1 MLGGYGNTALAA
13 GMNTSGN
20 QEIEYIQ
27 EETGTAGGENTAPG
41 TGETVTDPKVPE
53 TGTEEEKPSE
63 GETDPKEETDPPK
76 EEIPSED
83 PEPEEP
89 GLEDPVSEEEV
100 TAAAQQERAY
110 QPYWPN
116 PNFTNLVVFVDFA
129 DTTHAHPASIY
140 PDAECYKKNPE
151 TTFGYFNGD
160 EKNYKAMRQYLYNI
174 SYGQLKVENVFPQ
187 YDGTSITSYQLPK
200 NGSYY
205 AQHESEM
212 IQEVIKKLQG
222 QIPQGI
228 SLDLRDGG
236 DGFLDNLTVVVPCD
250 NENKT
255 TLFVGHMSNYT
266 GSEQVG
272 GKGVRAY
279 NIVAEEDI
287 YFGNLKS
294 GLIIHEFLHTMGY
307 PDLYRSVKNV
317 ETGKNIPVSLWDIM
331 ATENHRVQYPLAYLR
346 SAITKWFDIPV
357 LTESKQGLSLYAASK
372 TTAETKDR
380 QALILKTDYSD
391 TEFFVVEYRKKGS
404 SGEYEEQLPGS
415 GLIVYRVNTEYTK
428 AGNISGP
435 PDFIYV
441 YRSGDQFGSHGYEEA
456 GGDYYNSYLSQESGR
471 TSYGS
476 SDPAASLSEGAI
488 TYGDGTNSGIEITN
502 VGKADGDQI
511 TFDITF
517 HDTTGGEAWKT
528 VAKEEADAGTS
539 GAAYCLGADGR
550 LYALLKK
557 GSATSLYECKEGK
570 FVKLG
575 DAPSGS
581 DHRLAEY
588 GGLLYAVYFN
598 RSSAACLA
606 RWNGSSWQEL
616 YAAPRTGNDLS
627 LASDNQGVYL
637 AYQYAEGMNT
647 QIFAVGYT
655 EAGISNLGSQV
666 SSSDK
671 GAANPS
677 IAAENGNVVVTYRES
692 MNGNQIC
699 VKQYRSDSNSWDDV
713 GTTNL
718 KAEITALSKVKINHN
733 KIYLMTYLWQLGG
746 KKGYVH
752 VFDMAGDGNWEQ
764 LGENA
769 YADVAVGNMDLCFD
783 NEEPYLAYSYGLD
796 PTVVEVKQLKD
807 NQWTNVG
814 VGVARENL
822 ADLQLFVYR
831 GRIYAAY
838 RNTNSASAV
847 VRGYGEE
854 RQAEYQP
861 YWENGNHSNLVVF
874 VDFADNADHAHTRTE
889 NCFKANTDITFQY
902 FNGSETKPRGMRQYL
917 YNISYG
923 KLRVE
928 NIFPQYDE
936 ETKTITPY
944 LLSHEES
951 YYVNNETAMVT
962 EILEKLN
969 SSGQL
974 QGSMKLDLGNREKIV
989 DNLNIVTA
997 SGEKEWLINHR
1008 AEYAGDIR
1016 VAGCLV
1022 RDYTVVT
1029 EKSAYL
1035 GFSNSGVIIHEFLH
1049 TLGYPDLYR
1058 MGEGRPVGTWD
1069 IMASASYRVQYPLAY
1084 LRSAYTGWF
1093 EIPSLTESR
1102 EGLSLY
1108 AATTATEET
1117 KDQQALILKTD
1128 YSDTEFFVVEYRKEG
1143 SRAVGSE
1150 EYDAGIPGSGL
1161 LVYRVDTTRDT
1172 NYVGDRDHIYLFRP
1186 GDSYGSDGRELAAG
1200 NNYQQAHLSAETG
1213 RTRYGS
1219 SNFEDSL
1226 SEGAITYSDG
1236 TNSGIVI
1243 SNVGSAA
1250 GDQITFDITFYKQ
1263 EEGALWN
1270 IVASEEEGAG
1280 TNGSASCMDKDGNI
1294 YSILRKGNRNYL
1306 YRCKDGAFTRL
1317 GGELAG
1323 YFHKLTYYD
1332 GKIYTVYVENQK
1344 VKLAQWNGSSWKNL
1358 YTSAHEANEVALASD
1373 SRGVYL
1379 AYVNTDGTKVYAAGY
1394 TEEAGMEEFGSQV
1407 CISDGYACNPS
1418 ITAENGTVIVL
1429 YKEAFKGNGIFVKQ
1443 YNGEAKTWSDVGHQD
1458 FTADSGIIRIRNGKV
1473 YLVKSGSGQEGGEK
1487 ASYLYSY
1494 DLRKNTGWQQVGS
1507 NHFADTS
1514 IPEMDL
1520 CFIGND
1526 PYIAYLSGE
1535 QLRVTEVKYLKD
1547 ESWTRLGNSVDR
1559 ASLDGL
1565 AIYSFDG
1572 MIYVVYANQESGR
1585 AYVKN
1590 HKSESVEDVSSGI
1603 IYEDENGKRLL
1614 LREKDIGEKL
1624 SEEQILEM
1632 LRKNAGDAP
1641 FDGIS
1646 ILYTDEYGSL
1656 EKKLSQAVINQAG
1669 SLLKY
1674 DGQLEFGFLESGSG
1688 KLTQWHLKELYT
1700 ARRDYDGT
1708 VTAAKTGG
1716 VWSLSL
1722 SDTDFPA
1729 EQVWVSYGEPGLA
1742 SYQEAEAQG
1751 PRTIYYYAE
1760 ADGERELAG
1769 QGEYEHIP
1777 AEESEFGE
1785 LHILNLYDI
1794 NGLKP
1799 GTAYLAETSRS
1810 DWRLEYGYRVD
1821 EKGEETKGTVEY
1833 FGSEEALIAALGSKD
1848 AGGNIRIACTG
1859 EEQPESIPA
1868 ELLNLCG
1875 QKNWNLEYIRR
1886 EDTAGVTYVWN
1897 LKGLKTGNEAFALD
1911 VALSTQEEDLP
1922 VEFRERTYIQVEP
1935 KGSLPEGASVVL
1947 TIRQEGIAGRFGD
1960 QELLR
1965 LWKREGRKLTF
1976 RGTAKPDREK
1986 GNWISFE
1993 LKEASGTVYVI
2004 SSQSEY
2010 GWQMVPDEEDSQ
2022 REQAVYI
2029 ENRSGQRVVGWE
2041 IVEGRKCYF
2050 NEKGYLVQGPAK
2062 VDGTWYLFGYY
2073 VGNTWGIHTGLVAA
2087 GEDGCTYYA
2096 NEAGV
2101 LQKGWQK
2108 IGETWHYFSQDEE
2121 TFGQEA
2127 PSRQEGYWVTMEPG
2141 SGDMEG
2147 RRYYFRS
2154 NKSLLKNWQTVDG
2167 KRYFFTPEGYARTG
2181 WYPNPADKNVY
2192 YLDEQGE
2199 MRTGYV
2205 EVEEAGES
2213 RHYFFHTNG
2222 TRQYGWQR
2230 VMEED
2235 GEYRWRYFNGD
2246 PSLEKYAYGQEI
2258 ASESKGGYWYE
2269 MEGETYYFTKN
2280 TKLATGWQTIDGKRY
2295 YFDSQGSMYTG
2306 TWKIGSS
2313 YYHFC
2318 TEQGLEGVLGTGLFE
2333 DGGNTYYANGSG
2345 VLQRGWQKIDGEWR
2359 FFHHETGA
2367 EEEGKIQTNYWAVV
2381 SQGEGAEPKIFYFLN
2396 GAKLATG
2403 WQTIEGRRYY
2413 FDGNG
2418 ILKTG
2423 FFQVGKNTYYGKKAE
2438 SLEETEILE
2447 SHPGEVLAGEQNID
2461 GGVYYF
2467 GSSYEMYTGWQ
2478 RIDNVWR
2485 YFSMEETSPARGK
2498 EKQTSGPEIEETW
2511 YWYTADGGRYCFRNN
2526 ASLLK
2531 GWQTI
2536 NGERYYLDP
2545 ATGAAVTG
2553 TEDKAATLKIG
2564 NYVYCFDEKGVMQKD
2579 TLVEG
2584 YGYNA
2589 KGYRVSGWQ
2598 KLNGRW
2604 HYFDTSDAKNPDTWK
2619 EVQQA
2624 ESGRGA
2630 DWITLDFGGERGRET
2645 YYFRNNSSLVKNWQ
2659 NIDGR
2664 RYYFDPK
2671 TGALQTGNEDGWYV
2685 IKSNAYY
2692 LGEDGALRYGWIRE
2706 KAGQT
2711 YYANSSGVLLR
2722 GWQKIDNLWYYFSR
2736 ENYRQDEDA
2745 RVERD
2750 YFATAHE
2757 GGREDTYY
2765 FVNGTTL
2772 AKGWQTIGGIRYYF
2786 DTATNVLQ
2794 TGFFQVGKGW
2804 YCFLEDH
2811 TPRTGWWKRP
2821 ETGRYYYFN
2830 ANGQAVTGWQ
2840 TIKAADGTSAKYYF
2854 DANGVMQTQ
2863 RTKIGNTWYFFG
2875 PDGKMRTGFVKYC
2888 DTMYYFKGNGQ
2899 MLKGWQT
2906 IEGQRYYFDTEGAL
2920 QTGFITLGK
2929 FTYYFDE
2936 RISSLGQMLKGEQE
2950 IQGAVYYFNNSG
2962 VLQYGWKRLNYVWR
2976 FFDLATGAERNTWK
2990 SMDDWMT
2997 IQISETETARSFINN
3012 GTTVLKNWQTIGGK
3026 RYYFDANGL
3035 LWTQDKGWLTVG
3047 KNQFYFKEDGSV
3059 FQGFLELEGDTYY
3072 LNANGQMQ
3080 KGWLTVKEDGV
3091 SSKYYLDPV
3100 SGRAWKGHCQIGK
3113 NWYYFDPADHGKM
3126 AVGYVRDAVLDGYYY
3141 NSSGVRQRGWQ
3152 KVDVPE
3158 EGNVWKYFAPETGK
3172 ECPVTID
3179 ENYWVTVDLG
3189 EDRTERAYLKGGT
3202 KILTGW
3208 QTINEKRYYFDSQGF
3223 QWTEEK
3229 KWLTI
3234 GKNRYY
3240 FDSSKDN
3247 SVYQGFLALDGNTYY
3262 LNANGQML
3270 TGWQTITFEGVKGK
3284 YYLDPAEGF
3293 AFMGHRQVGKN
3304 WYYFDPAEHGKMAV
3318 GYITDTDGDHYYY
3331 NGSGVLLTGW
3341 HKLPGEADYH
3351 YFDPEGNGNGT
3362 HIGVERS
3369 LKERNA
3375 EEDIWTVTSGRKTD
3389 TYYWYIIEEP
3399 GCTSDGARY
3408 CFKNNTSLLKNRQ
3421 NIDGKNYWFHSSTG
3435 ALYTGYFGIG
3445 QNRYRAYEGTE
3456 EGRLAGEVYTGFGPV
3471 EEGAAETG
3479 YYDSYGQR
3487 VMGWQTIT
3495 DGNGDSARYYFNANG
3510 VMLEGVSWIG
3520 KDRYVFRDSGK
3531 EAGQLVMGSDSLDEG
3546 SGMAQIQGVGTC
3558 YADKNGKLK
3567 TGWSRFTKGGDYEWK
3582 YLSEET
3588 GAEQTVQDLSKA
3600 DGEEQRIETD
3610 SRYVWYQVTE
3620 GEGAGTYCIYNNK
3633 TLLKKYQSIGGR
3645 RYYFNASSGKLQKGW
3660 FLAGTNRCYGDPVS
3674 GEIRSGRQQI
3684 GADWYY
3690 LNGDG
3695 KPQTGWQTIKAPDG
3709 TSARYYFDEKGV
3721 LQTGFQQI
3729 GKATY
3734 YLLEDEGTENG
3745 ASEGAGAMQTGLVII
3760 GDGQDA
3766 GTYYFNGKG
3775 EMQKGWISLNMPE
3788 EGVVWKYFG
3797 ADGKEIEPTG
3807 TPGPTPPAVRPGAS
3821 SEEENSI
3828 DQSYT
3833 WYQIGDDW
3841 YCVQNNQKLVKG
3853 LTNLTGGYRFY
3864 LDKITGALVRGHF
3877 LDGKTHC
3884 YSDAGDGRIEP
3895 FGRLVEETDGESSR
3909 VVRYCFDGNGKRVTG
3924 WKTVEGPDGNK
3935 IKYYFEPSNGQAAC
3949 GWTQIGKQAY
3959 YFDRNSGE
3967 LKKATAED
3975 LLRITEAGGREVLY
3989 YTGGGEYLLS
3999 GLYSVKGEWYYF
4011 DPTTKEGGEVTAIQ
4025 DGRNTLIVLENG
4037 TRHLLKDGK
4046 TLAKGWQTITVDGEK
4061 GSYYFDSQGVLKKG
4075 WVNDGKKRY
4084 YTDENTGKAISGF
4097 MTFVNGVR
4105 EEGIREGNTC
4115 NSYYFDANGLMK
4127 TGWITLADAVNPKV
4141 KHVYYCNAN
4150 GILLKGI
4157 CWIGN
4162 KRYVLDPNTGE
4173 RSSDSVE
4180 IGGVRYY
4187 ANGDGTLKTGWQ
4199 KAGGKSYYYGTDG
4212 RLVIGWK
4219 TIDRKVYYFDAEG
4232 VMQTGYQTGLPVQGS
4247 QVSTNTASYYF
4258 NNSGVLQTGWFRFSE
4273 NKRNVWRF
4281 FGKDGKEL
4289 EPKKERDE
4297 SPKGDKVNGYR
4308 WYLVNNDWYCIQ
4320 KDSKVLKG
4328 FYNIGT
4334 WRYYFDSTTGAL
4346 KKGHFTDGKSWY
4358 YSEPA
4363 TGAINRSG
4371 YKLEETV
4378 RDRKEISYFDGN
4390 GKRVTG
4396 WKNLEEVD
4404 AEKGKV
4410 TNRYY
4415 FDPSDGLAASGFVR
4429 IGKQDYYFDVDTKVL
4444 QKSMLEKNAPL
4455 ELISVQRNGREVLYY
4470 TGKYE
4475 YLLSGWQK
4483 VNGSWYYFDAVTKEG
4498 EEAQVIPS
4506 RDGNWVELGDRSQ
4519 YYFKNG
4525 TTLARDWQTI
4535 SVNGDSGRY
4544 YFDKNGVLQ
4553 TGWLGISGKRYYTDE
4568 LTGKAAKEEFL
4579 YFADGVCQSE
4589 KPESGEFDTYYFDKN
4604 GLMKTGWLTL
4614 TESDG
4619 AKRSYY
4625 FNISGEMRKG
4635 LCWVGNTCYV
4645 LDPKEGFRIENGSV
4659 VIDGKI
4665 YYANSKGILKTGWE
4679 KVNGKS
4685 YYYGTDG
4692 QRAAGWKEIEG
4703 KVYYFDPDQDDAMQ
4717 IGYRKE
4723 LPIRGSLQSGEEVK
4737 KAAYYFN
4744 GSGVMQTGWF
4754 LIDVPEEGRIW
4765 KYFGTDG
4772 REILP
4777 ADKPVEITPEGEEI
4791 PGYVWYRIEEPG
4803 SDGREAAE
4811 NWYCIYKNKVLKGS
4825 NKIGSWKYYF
4835 DSATGA
4841 LQKGHFTVGTAR
4853 YYSKPDTGAI
4863 DVNGCFY
4870 TDPESGDIYYYDGNG
4885 KQVTGWLT
4893 IKSGE
4898 HAGKYYFHSLTGA
4911 AYRGGWYYVDNTAY
4925 LFDLEGKVREVPVI
4939 TLVES
4944 SNFRTASVTWKGVVG
4959 AKRYVLECAEDA
4971 SFTMGLIVRTIE
4983 DEKQTSLTVTDL
4995 TPGLKYY
5002 FRLKYVLKNRQ
5013 DGEDESVYSAVKNI
5027 VIQGEV
5033 KPTGSSA
5040 SFRKFLLEKEP
5051 DGSTRI
5057 QGEFQVKGRLQSYND
5072 GNYYLVRVDSYSN
5085 SILSASPLHTI
5096 SKDDGRQEGDYF
5108 YFDFRIPLPQEFDG
5122 DRNLQEVLMSKYSLA
5137 VKSGENKYTVISP
5150 GTYVG
5155 NPEFAAEIDTP
5166 YYMPSSKKGIQG
5178 ARAEWVIDA
5187 GTKNTLMNLDLK
5199 KVVLKGKQEGCVE
5212 YSYKGKLYYF
5222 DSLAALRETVSR
5234 FNQEE
5239 TDQYGRKR
5247 EPVQITFAILMSY
5260 DSGLAD
5266 MIEPAARR
5274 AGAAP
5279 YYALNTRN
5287 QSSQE
5292 RLEAVFSYLGE
5303 IFGQDDC
5310 YVSNWILGNEVNS
5323 CNAWNYTGGMGLSD
5337 YMKGYANAFR
5347 ILYCGVKQ
5355 TRPSSRIFISLD
5367 NAWTRA
5373 VAGYAGK
5380 SVLNSFASQ
5389 IYSEAP
5395 FVSWDL
5401 SFHPYSAPLTR
5412 TDFWND
5418 GSNTTN
5424 SVNSPFISMR
5434 NLNYL
5439 NQYLADMENRF
5450 GRGNGSI
5457 KMILSEQGWTSTGR
5471 GGEKGQARALAQ
5483 AYYIAEFNDRV
5494 LAFTIRAE
5502 KDDPKE
5508 VRDGLSMG
5516 LRDGDE
5522 KYKPAYYVYRY
5533 MDTPVKPS
5541 SDSSEKLIS
5550 EYNRGN
5556 LWLSDRQW
5564 TRFREAQEVMAMDWK
5579 NIVPGYQEDKLN
5591 GMPYAFPM

>member
-1 MLGGYGNTALAA
+1 MGFRNGRWKSAVSWMLIAAMLGGYGNTALAA
-13 GMNTSGN
+13 GVTTSGN
-20 QEIEYIQ
+20 EGIEYIQ
-27 EETGTAGGENTAPG
+27 GETEEVGTEETVPGGAETVAPGGESDPEEPEIPG
-41 TGETVTDPKVPE
+41 SGEEP
-53 TGTEEEKPSE
+53 GTEEEKPSE
-63 GETDPKEETDPPK
+63 GETDPKEDTDPSAG
-76 EEIPSED
+76 EEPSENTD
-83 PEPEEP
+83 SEEP
-89 GLEDPVSEEEV
+89 VPDEALLTSQP
-100 TAAAQQERAY
+100 ERAY
-110 QPYWPN
+110 QPHWPDS
-116 PNFTNLVVFVDFA
+116 NFTNLVVFVDFA
-129 DTTHAHPASIY
+129 DTTHNHPASIY
-140 PDAECYKKNPE
+140 PDAECFKKNPE
-151 TTFGYFNGD
+151 TTFRYFNGD
-160 EKNYKAMRQYLYNI
+160 AQKNYKGMRQYLYNI
-174 SYGQLKVENVFPQ
+174 SYGQLQVENVFPQ
-187 YDGTSITSYQLPK
+187 YDQESNTITAYTLSQS
-200 NGSYY
+200 GAYY
-205 AQHESEM
+205 KDHESEM
-212 IQEVIKKLQG
+212 IREIIGKLKG
-222 QIPQGI
+222 QLPQGLT
-228 SLDLRDGG
+228 LDMQDG
-236 DGFLDNLTVVVPCD
+236 DGILDNLTVVVPCD
-250 NENKT
+250 SENKT
-255 TLFVGHMSNYT
+255 TLFVGHKTDYKGN
-266 GSEQVG
+266 ELLG
-272 GKGVRAY
+272 GTLVRSY
-279 NIVAEEDI
+279 NVLTEEDI
-287 YFGNLKS
+287 YFGQLKS
-294 GLIIHEFLHTMGY
+294 GVIIHEFLHTMGY

-317 ETGKNIPVSLWDIM
+317 EVGKNIPVSLWDIM
-331 ATENHRVQYPLAYLR
+331 ATDNHRVQYPLAYLR
-346 SAITKWFDIPV
+346 SAITGWFEIPA
-357 LTESKQGLSLYAASK
+357 LTESRQGLSLYAASRATK
-372 TTAETKDR
+372 ETKDQ

-391 TEFFVVEYRKKGS
+391 SEFFVVEYRRKGS
-404 SGEYEEQLPGS
+404 SGEYEENIPGS
-415 GLIVYRVNTEYTK
+415 GLIVYRVDTNYAT
-428 AGNISGP
+428 NITGP

-441 YRSGDQFGSHGYEEA
+441 FRPGDKFGSHGYEEA
-456 GGDYYNSYLSQESGR
+456 GGDYYNSYLSQDSGR

-476 SDPAASLSEGAI
+476 SDPKASLFEGAL
-488 TYGDGTNSGIEITN
+488 TYSDGTNSGIEITN
-502 VGKADGDQI
+502 VGNAGGDEI
-511 TFDITF
+511 TFDVTF
-517 HDTTGGEAWKT
+517 HDLAAGEAWKT
-528 VAKEEADAGTS
+528 VAREEAGAGTS
-539 GAAYCLGADGR
+539 SSAYCMGADGR

-557 GSATSLYECKEGK
+557 GTASSSPAALYECKEGK

-575 DAPSGS
+575 DAPAGYE
-581 DHRLAEY
+581 HRLAEY
-588 GGLLYAVYFN
+588 GGSLYAAYFN
-598 RSSAACLA
+598 RSFKACLA

-616 YAAPRTGNDLS
+616 YAAPRTGNELS
-627 LASDNQGVYL
+627 LASDNRGVYL
-637 AYQYAEGMNT
+637 AYTTGDYNAA
-647 QIFAVGYT
+647 QIFAAGYSD
-655 EAGISNLGSQV
+655 AGIFEMGSQV
-666 SSSDK
+666 CASAQGLGNLSM
-671 GAANPS
+671 
-677 IAAENGNVVVTYRES
+677 AAEDGNVVAAYRAGS
-692 MNGNQIC
+692 RIS
-699 VKQYRSDSNSWDDV
+699 VKQYNAEAKSWSDV
-713 GTTNL
+713 GSQSFNSNGCMVG
-718 KAEITALSKVKINHN
+718 IHNRKV
-733 KIYLMTYLWQLGG
+733 YLMNYLPKFLSSSGQLEA
-746 KKGYVH
+746 YLYAY
-752 VFDMAGDGNWEQ
+752 DMERGSSWEQ
-764 LGENA
+764 VGENA
-769 YADVAVGNMDLCFD
+769 YSDSSVGNMALCFD
-783 NEEPYLAYSYGLD
+783 GDVPYIAYTSGPD
-796 PTVVEVKQLKD
+796 PIELKVKQLQN
-807 NQWTNVG
+807 NQWTDLG
-814 VGVARENL
+814 AAVAREDMDNL
-822 ADLQLFVYR
+822 HIFAYGGQ
-831 GRIYAAY
+831 IYAAY
-838 RNTNSASAV
+838 RNTANSYAAV
-847 VRGYGEE
+847 RRYGEE

-951 YYVNNETAMVT
+951 YYVNNETALVT

-969 SSGQL
+969 GSGQL
-974 QGSMKLDLGNREKIV
+974 QESMKLDLGNREKIV

-1219 SNFEDSL
+1219 SDFEDSL

-1263 EEGALWN
+1263 EEGTLWN
-1270 IVASEEEGAG
+1270 IVATEEEGAG
-1280 TNGSASCMDKDGNI
+1280 TNGAASCMDKDGNI

-1358 YTSAHEANEVALASD
+1358 YTSEHEANEVTLASD

-1443 YNGEAKTWSDVGHQD
+1443 YNGETKTWSDVGHQD

-1514 IPEMDL
+1514 ILEMDL

-1632 LRKNAGDAP
+1632 LRKNAGAAP

-1700 ARRDYDGT
+1700 AQRDYDGT

-1729 EQVWVSYGEPGLA
+1729 KQVWVSYGEPGLA

-1794 NGLKP
+1794 NSLKA
-1799 GTAYLAETSRS
+1799 GTVYLAETSRS

-1868 ELLNLCG
+1868 ELLNLCE

-1960 QELLR
+1960 EKLLR

-1976 RGTAKPDREK
+1976 RGTAKPDREE

-2010 GWQMVPDEEDSQ
+2010 GWQMVPDEEDNQ
-2022 REQAVYI
+2022 KEQAVYI

-2050 NEKGYLVQGPAK
+2050 NEKGYLVQGPSK
-2062 VDGTWYLFGYY
+2062 VDGVWYLFGYY
-2073 VGNTWGIHTGLVAA
+2073 VGNTWGVRTGLVTDA
-2087 GEDGCTYYA
+2087 EEGCTYYA

-2108 IGETWHYFSQDEE
+2108 IRETWHYFSQDEE
-2121 TFGQEA
+2121 TFGQEV
-2127 PSRQEGYWVTMEPG
+2127 PSMQEGYWVTME
-2141 SGDMEG
+2141 G
-2147 RRYYFRS
+2147 RRYYFRN

-2181 WYPNPADKNVY
+2181 WYPNPADKNAY
-2192 YLDEQGE
+2192 YLNELGE
-2199 MRTGYV
+2199 METGYAV
-2205 EVEEAGES
+2205 IETEA
-2213 RHYFFHTNG
+2213 YFFHTNG
-2222 TRQYGWQR
+2222 LRQYGWQR
-2230 VMEED
+2230 VPDEN

-2246 PSLEKYAYGQEI
+2246 PLSEKYAYGQEI
-2258 ASESKGGYWYE
+2258 DSEPKGGYWYE

-2295 YFDSQGSMYTG
+2295 YFDSRGSMYTG
-2306 TWKIGSS
+2306 TQKIGSS

-2333 DGGNTYYANGSG
+2333 DGGSTYYANGSG

-2396 GAKLATG
+2396 GAKIATG

-2423 FFQVGKNTYYGKKAE
+2423 FFQVGKNTYYGREAE
-2438 SLEETEILE
+2438 SLEDY
-2447 SHPGEVLAGEQNID
+2447 PGEVLAGEQQID
-2461 GGVYYF
+2461 DAVYYF
-2467 GSSYEMYTGWQ
+2467 GSNYAMYTGWQ

-2511 YWYTADGGRYCFRNN
+2511 YWYTTDGGRYCFRNN

-2579 TLVEG
+2579 TVVEG

-2604 HYFDTSDAKNPDTWK
+2604 HYFDASDAKNPDTWK

-2624 ESGRGA
+2624 ESGRGS
-2630 DWITLDFGGERGRET
+2630 DWITLDFGGERGQET

-2736 ENYRQDEDA
+2736 ENYQQDTDA

-2840 TIKAADGTSAKYYF
+2840 TIKSADGTSAKYYF

-2888 DTMYYFKGNGQ
+2888 DTTYYFKGNGQ

-2906 IEGQRYYFDTEGAL
+2906 IEGQRYYFDGEGSL
-2920 QTGFITLGK
+2920 QTGFITIGK
-2929 FTYYFDE
+2929 STYYFDE
-2936 RISSLGQMLKGEQE
+2936 RFSALGQMLKGEQE

-2962 VLQYGWKRLNYVWR
+2962 VLQYGWQRLNYVWR
-2976 FFDLATGAERNTWK
+2976 FFDLETGAERNTWK

-3012 GTTVLKNWQTIGGK
+3012 GTAVLKNWQTIGGK
-3026 RYYFDANGL
+3026 RYYFDGNGL
-3035 LWTQDKGWLTVG
+3035 LWTQDRGWLTVG

-3059 FQGFLELEGDTYY
+3059 FQGFLELEGDIYY

-3080 KGWLTVKEDGV
+3080 KGWQTVKEDGV
-3091 SSKYYLDPV
+3091 SSKYYLDPA
-3100 SGRAWKGHCQIGK
+3100 SGQAWKGHQQIGK

-3126 AVGYVRDAVLDGYYY
+3126 AVGYVRDAVLAGYYY
-3141 NSSGVRQRGWQ
+3141 NSSGVRQSGWQ

-3179 ENYWVTVDLG
+3179 ENYWATVDLG

-3284 YYLDPAEGF
+3284 YYLDPSDGA

-3304 WYYFDPAEHGKMAV
+3304 WYYFDPTDHGKMAV
-3318 GYITDTDGDHYYY
+3318 GYITDADGDHYYY
-3331 NGSGVLLTGW
+3331 NNSGVLLTGW
-3341 HKLPGEADYH
+3341 QKVEGSWKYFAPETGKECEVKADKDKD
-3351 YFDPEGNGNGT
+3351 FWVTVELEG
-3362 HIGVERS
+3362 
-3369 LKERNA
+3369 
-3375 EEDIWTVTSGRKTD
+3375 GRT
-3389 TYYWYIIEEP
+3389 E
-3399 GCTSDGARY
+3399 
-3408 CFKNNTSLLKNRQ
+3408 
-3421 NIDGKNYWFHSSTG
+3421 
-3435 ALYTGYFGIG
+3435 
-3445 QNRYRAYEGTE
+3445 RAY
-3456 EGRLAGEVYTGFGPV
+3456 LKDGEKILT
-3471 EEGAAETG
+3471 
-3479 YYDSYGQR
+3479 
-3487 VMGWQTIT
+3487 GWQTINEKRYYFDSQGFQWT
-3495 DGNGDSARYYFNANG
+3495 EEKKWLTIGKNRYYFDGSKDSSVYQGFLELSGNTYYLNAEGRMLTGWQTVDDGNGDSARYYFNANG

-3582 YLSEET
+3582 YLLEET
-3588 GAEQTVQDLSKA
+3588 GAEQTVQNLSEA
-3600 DGEEQRIETD
+3600 AGEEQRVETD
-3610 SRYVWYQVTE
+3610 SRYVWYQVAE
-3620 GEGAGTYCIYNNK
+3620 GEGAGTYCIYDNK

-3645 RYYFNASSGKLQKGW
+3645 RYYFDASSGKLQKGW
-3660 FLAGTNRCYGDPVS
+3660 FLAGANRCYGDPVS

-3695 KPQTGWQTIKAPDG
+3695 KFQTGWQNIKAADG

-3745 ASEGAGAMQTGLVII
+3745 ASEDAGAMQTGLVII
-3760 GDGQDA
+3760 GDGQNA

-3797 ADGKEIEPTG
+3797 ADGKEIEPADTG
-3807 TPGPTPPAVRPGAS
+3807 SMPSGVVPLDK
-3821 SEEENSI
+3821 NSV
-3828 DQSYT
+3828 DDSYT

-3841 YCVQNNQKLVKG
+3841 YCIQSNKTLVKG
-3853 LTNLTGGYRFY
+3853 RFVSTGGYKFY
-3864 LDKITGALVRGHF
+3864 LDKSAGALMKGHF

-3895 FGRLVEETDGESSR
+3895 SGRLLEETDGESGR
-3909 VVRYCFDGNGKRVTG
+3909 VVRYYFDGNGKRVTG
-3924 WKTVEGPDGNK
+3924 WKTVEGPDGNE

-3949 GWTQIGKQAY
+3949 GWKQIGKQAY

-3967 LKKATAED
+3967 LKKAMAED

-3989 YTGGGEYLLS
+3989 YTGGGEHLLS

-4011 DPTTKEGGEVTAIQ
+4011 DPATKEGGEVTAIQ

-4037 TRHLLKDGK
+4037 TKHLLKDGK

-4075 WVNDGKKRY
+4075 WINDGKKRY

-4097 MTFVNGVR
+4097 MTFVDGVR
-4105 EEGIREGNTC
+4105 EEGIRVGNTY

-4127 TGWITLADAVNPKV
+4127 TGWITLADAGDPKV

-4162 KRYVLDPNTGE
+4162 KRYVLDPDTGE
-4173 RSSDSVE
+4173 RISDSVE

-4187 ANGDGTLKTGWQ
+4187 ANGDGILKTGWQ

-4212 RLVIGWK
+4212 QRAAGWK
-4219 TIDRKVYYFDAEG
+4219 EIDGKVYYFDAAG
-4232 VMQTGYQTGLPVQGS
+4232 TMQTGYQTGLPVQGS
-4247 QVSTNTASYYF
+4247 QADINTADYYF

-4273 NKRNVWRF
+4273 NKENVWKF
-4281 FGKDGKEL
+4281 FGKDGKEM
-4289 EPKKERDE
+4289 EPKIDRDAG
-4297 SPKGDKVNGYR
+4297 PKGDKVNGYR

-4358 YSEPA
+4358 YSDPA

-4371 YKLEETV
+4371 YKLEEMV

-4396 WKNLEEVD
+4396 WKTIEEQ
-4404 AEKGKV
+4404 
-4410 TNRYY
+4410 RYY
-4415 FDPSDGLAASGFVR
+4415 FEPSDGLAASGFVR

-4498 EEAQVIPS
+4498 EEAQVIPG

-4579 YFADGVCQSE
+4579 YFVDGVCQRE
-4589 KPESGEFDTYYFDKN
+4589 KQESGEFDTYYFDKN

-4619 AKRSYY
+4619 VKRSYY

-4659 VIDGKI
+4659 VIDGKT

-4703 KVYYFDPDQDDAMQ
+4703 KVYYFDTDQDDAMQ

-4723 LPIRGSLQSGEEVK
+4723 LPVRGSLQSGEDVE

-4754 LIDVPEEGRIW
+4754 LLDVPEEGRIW

-4777 ADKPVEITPEGEEI
+4777 ADEPAEVTPEGEDS
-4791 PGYVWYRIEEPG
+4791 PGYIWYRVEEPG
-4803 SDGREAAE
+4803 ADGTEAAE

-4825 NKIGSWKYYF
+4825 NKIVSWKYYF

-4893 IKSGE
+4893 MKSGE

-4911 AYRGGWYYVDNTAY
+4911 AYRGGWYYVDNEY
-4925 LFDLEGKVREVPVI
+4925 CHFDE
-4939 TLVES
+4939 
-4944 SNFRTASVTWKGVVG
+4944 KGV
-4959 AKRYVLECAEDA
+4959 
-4971 SFTMGLIVRTIE
+4971 F
-4983 DEKQTSLTVTDL
+4983 
-4995 TPGLKYY
+4995 
-5002 FRLKYVLKNRQ
+5002 
-5013 DGEDESVYSAVKNI
+5013 
-5027 VIQGEV
+5027 
-5033 KPTGSSA
+5033 
-5040 SFRKFLLEKEP
+5040 LEKEIKP
-5051 DGSTRI
+5051 FGRAAEFDTFALEKDADGKDCIRA
-5057 QGEFQVKGRLQSYND
+5057 EFRVKGRVKSYCGD
-5072 GNYYLVRVDSYSN
+5072 GNYYLFRVDSYSHKM
-5085 SILSASPLHTI
+5085 LSLKPLHSI
-5096 SKDDGRQEGDYF
+5096 SKEDGEFGGET
-5108 YFDFRIPLPQEFDG
+5108 FRYEFQIPLPREFDG
-5122 DRNLQEVLMSKYSLA
+5122 DRNLQEVLMSKYALA
-5137 VKSGENKYTVISP
+5137 VKSGENGYTVISS
-5150 GTYVG
+5150 GAYVS
-5155 NPEFAAEIDTP
+5155 NPEFAAKIDTP

-5212 YSYKGKLYYF
+5212 YFYKGKVYYF
-5222 DSLAALRETVSR
+5222 DSLSALRGTVSR

-5260 DSGLAD
+5260 DSGLLD
-5266 MIEPAARR
+5266 MIEPSARR

-5337 YMKGYANAFR
+5337 FMKGYANAFR
-5347 ILYCGVKQ
+5347 TLYSGVKQ
-5355 TRPSSRIFISLD
+5355 TRPSSRVFISLD
-5367 NAWTRA
+5367 NAWTQA

-5389 IYSEAP
+5389 MYSEAP

-5434 NLNYL
+5434 NLHYL
-5439 NQYLADMENRF
+5439 NQYLADMENRYD
-5450 GRGNGSI
+5450 RSSGSI
-5457 KMILSEQGWTSTGR
+5457 KMILSEQGWTSTGS

-5502 KDDPKE
+5502 KDDPRE

-5516 LRDGDE
+5516 LRDEDE

-5533 MDTPVKPS
+5533 MDTPVVPS

-5550 EYNRGN
+5550 EYDANSMWFPSNAQRNR
-5556 LWLSDRQW
+5556 
-5564 TRFREAQEVMAMDWK
+5564 FKAAQEVMAMNWK
-5579 NIVPGYQEDKLN
+5579 TLVPGYQEEKLN

>member
-1 MLGGYGNTALAA
+1 MGFRNGRWKSAVSWMLIAAMLGGYGNTALAA
-13 GMNTSGN
+13 GVTTSGN
-20 QEIEYIQ
+20 EGIEYIQ
-27 EETGTAGGENTAPG
+27 GETEEAGTEETVPGGAETVAPGGESDPEEPEIPG
-41 TGETVTDPKVPE
+41 SGEEP
-53 TGTEEEKPSE
+53 GTEEEKPSE
-63 GETDPKEETDPPK
+63 GETDPKEDTDPSAG
-76 EEIPSED
+76 EEPSENTD
-83 PEPEEP
+83 SEEP
-89 GLEDPVSEEEV
+89 VPDEALLTSQP
-100 TAAAQQERAY
+100 ERAY
-110 QPYWPN
+110 QPHWPDS
-116 PNFTNLVVFVDFA
+116 NFTNLVVFVDFA
-129 DTTHAHPASIY
+129 DTTHNHPASIY
-140 PDAECYKKNPE
+140 PDAECFKKNPE
-151 TTFGYFNGD
+151 TTFRYFNGD
-160 EKNYKAMRQYLYNI
+160 EQKNYKGMRQYLYNI
-174 SYGQLKVENVFPQ
+174 SYGQLQVENVFPQ
-187 YDGTSITSYQLPK
+187 FDQESNTITAYTLPQS
-200 NGSYY
+200 GAYY
-205 AQHESEM
+205 KDHESEM
-212 IQEVIKKLQG
+212 IREIIGKLKG
-222 QIPQGI
+222 QLPQGLT
-228 SLDLRDGG
+228 LDMQDG
-236 DGFLDNLTVVVPCD
+236 DGILDNLTVVVPCD
-250 NENKT
+250 SENKT
-255 TLFVGHMSNYT
+255 TLFVGHKTDYKGN
-266 GSEQVG
+266 ELLG
-272 GKGVRAY
+272 GTLVRSY
-279 NIVAEEDI
+279 NVLTEEDI
-287 YFGNLKS
+287 YFGQLKS
-294 GLIIHEFLHTMGY
+294 GVIIHEFLHTMGY

-317 ETGKNIPVSLWDIM
+317 EVGKNIPVSLWDIM
-331 ATENHRVQYPLAYLR
+331 ATDNHRVQYPLAYLR
-346 SAITKWFDIPV
+346 SAITGWFEIPA
-357 LTESKQGLSLYAASK
+357 LTESRQGLSLYAASRATK
-372 TTAETKDR
+372 ETKDQ

-391 TEFFVVEYRKKGS
+391 SEFFVVEYRRKGS
-404 SGEYEEQLPGS
+404 SGEYEENIPGS
-415 GLIVYRVNTEYTK
+415 GLIVYRVDTNYAT
-428 AGNISGP
+428 NITGP

-441 YRSGDQFGSHGYEEA
+441 FRPGDKFGSHGYEEA
-456 GGDYYNSYLSQESGR
+456 GGDYYNSYLSQDSGR

-476 SDPAASLSEGAI
+476 SDPKASLFEGAL
-488 TYGDGTNSGIEITN
+488 TYSDGTNSGIEITN
-502 VGKADGDQI
+502 VGNAGGDEI
-511 TFDITF
+511 TFDVTF
-517 HDTTGGEAWKT
+517 HDLAAGEAWKT
-528 VAKEEADAGTS
+528 VAREEAGAGTS
-539 GAAYCLGADGR
+539 SSAYCMGADGR

-557 GSATSLYECKEGK
+557 GTASSSPAALYECKEGK

-575 DAPSGS
+575 DAPAGYE
-581 DHRLAEY
+581 HQLAEY
-588 GGLLYAVYFN
+588 GGSLYAAYFN
-598 RSSAACLA
+598 STFKACLA

-616 YAAPRTGNDLS
+616 YGASRTGNELS
-627 LASDNQGVYL
+627 LASDNRGVYL
-637 AYQYAEGMNT
+637 AYTTGDYNAA
-647 QIFAVGYT
+647 QIFAAGYS
-655 EAGISNLGSQV
+655 EAGIFEMGSQV
-666 SSSDK
+666 CASAQGLGNLSM
-671 GAANPS
+671 
-677 IAAENGNVVVTYRES
+677 AAEDGNVVAAYRAGS
-692 MNGNQIC
+692 RIS
-699 VKQYRSDSNSWDDV
+699 VKQYNAEAKSWSDV
-713 GTTNL
+713 GSQSFNSNGCMVG
-718 KAEITALSKVKINHN
+718 IHNRKV
-733 KIYLMTYLWQLGG
+733 YLMNYLPKFLSSSGQLEA
-746 KKGYVH
+746 YLYAY
-752 VFDMAGDGNWEQ
+752 DMERGSSWEQ
-764 LGENA
+764 VGENA
-769 YADVAVGNMDLCFD
+769 YSDSSVGNMALCFD
-783 NEEPYLAYSYGLD
+783 GDAPYIAYTSGSD
-796 PTVVEVKQLKD
+796 PIELKVKQLQN
-807 NQWTNVG
+807 NQWTDLG
-814 VGVARENL
+814 AAVARENAGNL
-822 ADLQLFVYR
+822 HIFAYGGQ
-831 GRIYAAY
+831 IYAAY
-838 RNTNSASAV
+838 RNTANSYAAVRRYGSGREEEGEQEELIWQDTIEVSNPFQDLIDRTKNGDAKEEDIAAHQAGIYADSFGGQIENPLAKEIYDLLVDRYARQRLVGSQEAQLEHIIAFPAKIQVVDGKNQLVPDANSMAAVAQFVQCFQLAFGAFYMDYPSVFWMQGMSLSYGMKYSSETGKAYITDIELKPGREFYEGASGQVSAYDAAV
-847 VRGYGEE
+847 QEAKAEIEAEMDASGADKENRYQLVKAIHTYLCEKLSYDTEAGDNLGGEGYG
-854 RQAEYQP
+854 Y
-861 YWENGNHSNLVVF
+861 
-874 VDFADNADHAHTRTE
+874 AHTSSTVFLGHNGE
-889 NCFKANTDITFQY
+889 YKVVCEGYAKAFKVLCEQ
-902 FNGSETKPRGMRQYL
+902 
-917 YNISYG
+917 
-923 KLRVE
+923 
-928 NIFPQYDE
+928 
-936 ETKTITPY
+936 
-944 LLSHEES
+944 
-951 YYVNNETAMVT
+951 
-962 EILEKLN
+962 
-969 SSGQL
+969 
-974 QGSMKLDLGNREKIV
+974 
-989 DNLNIVTA
+989 
-997 SGEKEWLINHR
+997 W
-1008 AEYAGDIR
+1008 
-1016 VAGCLV
+1016 
-1022 RDYTVVT
+1022 
-1029 EKSAYL
+1029 
-1035 GFSNSGVIIHEFLH
+1035 
-1049 TLGYPDLYR
+1049 
-1058 MGEGRPVGTWD
+1058 
-1069 IMASASYRVQYPLAY
+1069 
-1084 LRSAYTGWF
+1084 
-1093 EIPSLTESR
+1093 EIPCTLVI
-1102 EGLSLY
+1102 G
-1108 AATTATEET
+1108 
-1117 KDQQALILKTD
+1117 Q
-1128 YSDTEFFVVEYRKEG
+1128 G
-1143 SRAVGSE
+1143 
-1150 EYDAGIPGSGL
+1150 GIPGSQGPHMWNYVQMEDGQWYGMDATWNDQDNGMRLEYFLAGSSTPGFDYGGISFTFAEEHQPDMEIMTGL
-1161 LVYRVDTTRDT
+1161 LYPFVY
-1172 NYVGDRDHIYLFRP
+1172 P
-1186 GDSYGSDGRELAAG
+1186 K
-1200 NNYQQAHLSAETG
+1200 
-1213 RTRYGS
+1213 
-1219 SNFEDSL
+1219 L
-1226 SEGAITYSDG
+1226 SEG
-1236 TNSGIVI
+1236 
-1243 SNVGSAA
+1243 
-1250 GDQITFDITFYKQ
+1250 
-1263 EEGALWN
+1263 
-1270 IVASEEEGAG
+1270 
-1280 TNGSASCMDKDGNI
+1280 
-1294 YSILRKGNRNYL
+1294 NYV
-1306 YRCKDGAFTRL
+1306 C
-1317 GGELAG
+1317 
-1323 YFHKLTYYD
+1323 
-1332 GKIYTVYVENQK
+1332 
-1344 VKLAQWNGSSWKNL
+1344 
-1358 YTSAHEANEVALASD
+1358 
-1373 SRGVYL
+1373 RGVI
-1379 AYVNTDGTKVYAAGY
+1379 
-1394 TEEAGMEEFGSQV
+1394 Q
-1407 CISDGYACNPS
+1407 
-1418 ITAENGTVIVL
+1418 
-1429 YKEAFKGNGIFVKQ
+1429 
-1443 YNGEAKTWSDVGHQD
+1443 
-1458 FTADSGIIRIRNGKV
+1458 
-1473 YLVKSGSGQEGGEK
+1473 
-1487 ASYLYSY
+1487 
-1494 DLRKNTGWQQVGS
+1494 
-1507 NHFADTS
+1507 
-1514 IPEMDL
+1514 
-1520 CFIGND
+1520 
-1526 PYIAYLSGE
+1526 
-1535 QLRVTEVKYLKD
+1535 
-1547 ESWTRLGNSVDR
+1547 
-1559 ASLDGL
+1559 
-1565 AIYSFDG
+1565 
-1572 MIYVVYANQESGR
+1572 
-1585 AYVKN
+1585 
-1590 HKSESVEDVSSGI
+1590 
-1603 IYEDENGKRLL
+1603 EDENGKQLL
-1614 LREKDIGEKL
+1614 LRDKDIGEPL
-1624 SEEQILEM
+1624 SEERILEM
-1632 LRKNAGDAP
+1632 LGKHTGDAP

-1646 ILYTDEYGSL
+1646 ILCTDNYGSL
-1656 EKKLSQAVINQAG
+1656 EKKLSQAVINQAR

-1674 DGQLEFGFLESGSG
+1674 DGELVFRFWESGSG
-1688 KLTQWHLKELYT
+1688 KLTQWHLKELYK

-1708 VTAAKTGG
+1708 VTAAKTGAI
-1716 VWSLSL
+1716 WSLSL

-1729 EQVWVSYGEPGLA
+1729 KQVWVSYGEQGLS
-1742 SYQEAEAQG
+1742 SYQEADAQD

-1960 QELLR
+1960 EKLLR

-1976 RGTAKPDREK
+1976 RGTAKPDREE

-2010 GWQMVPDEEDSQ
+2010 GWQMVPDEEDNQ
-2022 REQAVYI
+2022 KEQAVYI

-2050 NEKGYLVQGPAK
+2050 NEKGYLVQGPSK
-2062 VDGTWYLFGYY
+2062 VDGVWYLFGYY
-2073 VGNTWGIHTGLVAA
+2073 VGNTWGIRTGLVTAA
-2087 GEDGCTYYA
+2087 EEGCTYYA

-2108 IGETWHYFSQDEE
+2108 IRETWHYFSQDEE
-2121 TFGQEA
+2121 TFGQEV
-2127 PSRQEGYWVTMEPG
+2127 PSMQEGYWVTME
-2141 SGDMEG
+2141 G
-2147 RRYYFRS
+2147 RRYYFRN

-2181 WYPNPADKNVY
+2181 WYPNPADKNAY
-2192 YLDEQGE
+2192 YLNELGE
-2199 MRTGYV
+2199 METGYAV
-2205 EVEEAGES
+2205 IETEA
-2213 RHYFFHTNG
+2213 YFFHTNG
-2222 TRQYGWQR
+2222 LRQYGWQR
-2230 VMEED
+2230 VPDEN

-2246 PSLEKYAYGQEI
+2246 PLSEKYAYGQEI
-2258 ASESKGGYWYE
+2258 DSEPKGGYWYE

-2295 YFDSQGSMYTG
+2295 YFDSRGSMYTG
-2306 TWKIGSS
+2306 TQKIGSS

-2333 DGGNTYYANGSG
+2333 DGGSTYYANGSG

-2396 GAKLATG
+2396 GAKIATG

-2423 FFQVGKNTYYGKKAE
+2423 FFQVGKNTYYGRKAE

-2447 SHPGEVLAGEQNID
+2447 SHPGEVLSGEQNID

-2467 GSSYEMYTGWQ
+2467 GSSYELYTGWQ

-2511 YWYTADGGRYCFRNN
+2511 YWYTTDGGRYCFRNN

-2579 TLVEG
+2579 TVVEG

-2604 HYFDTSDAKNPDTWK
+2604 HYFDASDAKNPDTWK

-2624 ESGRGA
+2624 ESGRGS
-2630 DWITLDFGGERGRET
+2630 DWITLDFGGERGQET

-2736 ENYRQDEDA
+2736 ENYQQDTDA

-2840 TIKAADGTSAKYYF
+2840 TIKSADGTSAKYYF

-2888 DTMYYFKGNGQ
+2888 DTTYYFKGNGQ

-2906 IEGQRYYFDTEGAL
+2906 IEGQRYYFDGEGSL
-2920 QTGFITLGK
+2920 QTGFITIGK
-2929 FTYYFDE
+2929 STYYFDE
-2936 RISSLGQMLKGEQE
+2936 RFSALGQMLKGEQE

-2962 VLQYGWKRLNYVWR
+2962 VLQYGWQRLNYVWR
-2976 FFDLATGAERNTWK
+2976 FFDLETGAERNTWK

-3012 GTTVLKNWQTIGGK
+3012 GTAVLKNWQTIGGK
-3026 RYYFDANGL
+3026 RYYFDGNGL
-3035 LWTQDKGWLTVG
+3035 LWTQDRGWLTVG

-3080 KGWLTVKEDGV
+3080 KGWQTVKEDGV
-3091 SSKYYLDPV
+3091 SSKYYLDPA
-3100 SGRAWKGHCQIGK
+3100 SGQAWKGHQQIGK
-3113 NWYYFDPADHGKM
+3113 NWYYFDLADHGKM
-3126 AVGYVRDAVLDGYYY
+3126 AVGYVRDAVLAGYYY
-3141 NSSGVRQRGWQ
+3141 NSSGVRQSGWQ

-3179 ENYWVTVDLG
+3179 ENYWATVDLG

-3284 YYLDPAEGF
+3284 YYLDPSDGA

-3304 WYYFDPAEHGKMAV
+3304 WYYFDPTDHGKMAV
-3318 GYITDTDGDHYYY
+3318 GYITDADGDHYYY
-3331 NGSGVLLTGW
+3331 NNSGVLLTGW
-3341 HKLPGEADYH
+3341 QKVEGSWKYFAPETGKECEVKADKDKD
-3351 YFDPEGNGNGT
+3351 FWVTVELEG
-3362 HIGVERS
+3362 
-3369 LKERNA
+3369 
-3375 EEDIWTVTSGRKTD
+3375 GRT
-3389 TYYWYIIEEP
+3389 E
-3399 GCTSDGARY
+3399 
-3408 CFKNNTSLLKNRQ
+3408 
-3421 NIDGKNYWFHSSTG
+3421 
-3435 ALYTGYFGIG
+3435 
-3445 QNRYRAYEGTE
+3445 RAY
-3456 EGRLAGEVYTGFGPV
+3456 LKDGEKILT
-3471 EEGAAETG
+3471 
-3479 YYDSYGQR
+3479 
-3487 VMGWQTIT
+3487 GWQTINEKRYYFDSQGFQWT
-3495 DGNGDSARYYFNANG
+3495 EEKKWLTIGKNRYYFDGSKDSSVYQGFLELSGNTYYLNAEGRMLTGWQTVDDGNGDSARYYFNANG

-3582 YLSEET
+3582 YLLEET
-3588 GAEQTVQDLSKA
+3588 GAEQTVQNLSEA
-3600 DGEEQRIETD
+3600 AGEEQRVETD
-3610 SRYVWYQVTE
+3610 SRYVWYQVAV
-3620 GEGAGTYCIYNNK
+3620 GEGAGTYCIYDNK

-3645 RYYFNASSGKLQKGW
+3645 RYYFDASSGKLQKGW
-3660 FLAGTNRCYGDPVS
+3660 FLAGANRCYGDPVS

-3695 KPQTGWQTIKAPDG
+3695 KFQTGWQNIKAADG

-3745 ASEGAGAMQTGLVII
+3745 ASEDAGAMQTGLVII
-3760 GDGQDA
+3760 GDGQNA

-3797 ADGKEIEPTG
+3797 ADGKEIEPADTG
-3807 TPGPTPPAVRPGAS
+3807 SMPSGVVPLDK
-3821 SEEENSI
+3821 NSV
-3828 DQSYT
+3828 DDSYT

-3841 YCVQNNQKLVKG
+3841 YCIQSNKTLVKG
-3853 LTNLTGGYRFY
+3853 RFVSTGGYKFY
-3864 LDKITGALVRGHF
+3864 LDKSAGALMKGHF

-3895 FGRLVEETDGESSR
+3895 SGRLLEETDGESGR
-3909 VVRYCFDGNGKRVTG
+3909 VVRYYFDGNGKRVTG
-3924 WKTVEGPDGNK
+3924 WKTVEGPDGNE

-3949 GWTQIGKQAY
+3949 GWKQIGKQAY

-3967 LKKATAED
+3967 LKKAMAED

-3989 YTGGGEYLLS
+3989 YTGGGEHLLS

-4011 DPTTKEGGEVTAIQ
+4011 DPATKEGGEVTAIQ

-4037 TRHLLKDGK
+4037 TKHLLKDGK

-4075 WVNDGKKRY
+4075 WINDGKKRY

-4097 MTFVNGVR
+4097 MTFVDGVR
-4105 EEGIREGNTC
+4105 EEGIRVGNTY

-4127 TGWITLADAVNPKV
+4127 TGWITLADAGDPKV

-4162 KRYVLDPNTGE
+4162 KRYVLDPDTGE
-4173 RSSDSVE
+4173 RISDSVE

-4187 ANGDGTLKTGWQ
+4187 ANRDGILKTGWQ

-4212 RLVIGWK
+4212 QRAAGWK
-4219 TIDRKVYYFDAEG
+4219 EIDGKVYYFDAAG
-4232 VMQTGYQTGLPVQGS
+4232 TMQTGYQNGLPVQGS
-4247 QVSTNTASYYF
+4247 QADINTADYYF

-4273 NKRNVWRF
+4273 NKENVWKF
-4281 FGKDGKEL
+4281 FGKDGKEM
-4289 EPKKERDE
+4289 EPKIDRDAG
-4297 SPKGDKVNGYR
+4297 PKGDKVNGYR

-4358 YSEPA
+4358 YSDPA

-4371 YKLEETV
+4371 YKLEEMV

-4396 WKNLEEVD
+4396 WKTIEEQ
-4404 AEKGKV
+4404 
-4410 TNRYY
+4410 RYY
-4415 FDPSDGLAASGFVR
+4415 FEPSDGLAASGFVR

-4498 EEAQVIPS
+4498 EEAQVIPG

-4579 YFADGVCQSE
+4579 YFVDGVCQRE

-4619 AKRSYY
+4619 VKRSYY
-4625 FNISGEMRKG
+4625 FNISGKMRKG

-4659 VIDGKI
+4659 VIDGKT

-4703 KVYYFDPDQDDAMQ
+4703 KVYYFDTDQDDAMQ

-4723 LPIRGSLQSGEEVK
+4723 LPVRGSLQSGEDVE

-4754 LIDVPEEGRIW
+4754 LLDVPEEGRIW

-4777 ADKPVEITPEGEEI
+4777 ADEPAEVTPEGEDS
-4791 PGYVWYRIEEPG
+4791 PGYIWYRVEEPG
-4803 SDGREAAE
+4803 ADGTEAAE

-4825 NKIGSWKYYF
+4825 NKIVSWKYYF

-4893 IKSGE
+4893 MKSGE

-4911 AYRGGWYYVDNTAY
+4911 AYRGGWYYVDNEY
-4925 LFDLEGKVREVPVI
+4925 CHFDE
-4939 TLVES
+4939 
-4944 SNFRTASVTWKGVVG
+4944 KGV
-4959 AKRYVLECAEDA
+4959 
-4971 SFTMGLIVRTIE
+4971 F
-4983 DEKQTSLTVTDL
+4983 
-4995 TPGLKYY
+4995 
-5002 FRLKYVLKNRQ
+5002 
-5013 DGEDESVYSAVKNI
+5013 
-5027 VIQGEV
+5027 
-5033 KPTGSSA
+5033 
-5040 SFRKFLLEKEP
+5040 LEKEIKP
-5051 DGSTRI
+5051 FGRAAEFDTFALEKDADGKDCIRA
-5057 QGEFQVKGRLQSYND
+5057 EFRVKGRVKSYCGD
-5072 GNYYLVRVDSYSN
+5072 GNYYLLRVDSYSHKM
-5085 SILSASPLHTI
+5085 LSLKPLHSI
-5096 SKDDGRQEGDYF
+5096 SKEDGEFGGET
-5108 YFDFRIPLPQEFDG
+5108 FRYEFQIPLPREFDG
-5122 DRNLQEVLMSKYSLA
+5122 DRNLQEVLMSKYALA
-5137 VKSGENKYTVISP
+5137 VKSGENGYTVISS
-5150 GTYVG
+5150 GAYVS
-5155 NPEFAAEIDTP
+5155 NPEFAAKIDTP

-5212 YSYKGKLYYF
+5212 YFYKGKLYYF

-5260 DSGLAD
+5260 DSGLLD
-5266 MIEPAARR
+5266 MIEPSARR

-5303 IFGQDDC
+5303 VFGQDDC

-5347 ILYCGVKQ
+5347 ILYYGVKQ
-5355 TRPSSRIFISLD
+5355 TRPSSRVFISLD
-5367 NAWTRA
+5367 NAWTQA

-5389 IYSEAP
+5389 MYSEAP

-5434 NLNYL
+5434 NLHYL
-5439 NQYLADMENRF
+5439 NQYLADMENRCD
-5450 GRGNGSI
+5450 RSSGSI
-5457 KMILSEQGWTSTGR
+5457 KMILSEQGWTSTGS

-5516 LRDGDE
+5516 LRDEDE

-5533 MDTPVKPS
+5533 MDTPVVPS

-5550 EYNRGN
+5550 EYDANSMWFPSNAQRNR
-5556 LWLSDRQW
+5556 
-5564 TRFREAQEVMAMDWK
+5564 FKAAQEVMAMNWK
-5579 NIVPGYQEDKLN
+5579 TLVPGYQEEKLN

>member
-1 MLGGYGNTALAA
+1 MGFRNGRWKSAVSWMLIAAMLGGYGNTAMAA
-13 GMNTSGN
+13 GVTTSGN
-20 QEIEYIQ
+20 EGIEYIQ
-27 EETGTAGGENTAPG
+27 GETEEAGTEETVPGGAETVAPGGESDPEEPEIPG
-41 TGETVTDPKVPE
+41 SGEEP
-53 TGTEEEKPSE
+53 GTEEEKPSE
-63 GETDPKEETDPPK
+63 GETDPKEDTDPSAG
-76 EEIPSED
+76 EEPSENTD
-83 PEPEEP
+83 SEEP
-89 GLEDPVSEEEV
+89 VPDEALLTSQP
-100 TAAAQQERAY
+100 ERAY
-110 QPYWPN
+110 QPHWPDS
-116 PNFTNLVVFVDFA
+116 NFTNLVVFVDFA
-129 DTTHAHPASIY
+129 DTTHNHPASIY
-140 PDAECYKKNPE
+140 PDAECFKENPE
-151 TTFGYFNGD
+151 TTFRYFNGD
-160 EKNYKAMRQYLYNI
+160 AQKNYKGMRQYLYNI
-174 SYGQLKVENVFPQ
+174 SYGQLQVENVFPQ
-187 YDGTSITSYQLPK
+187 FDQESNTITAYTLPQS
-200 NGSYY
+200 GAYY
-205 AQHESEM
+205 KDHESEM
-212 IQEVIKKLQG
+212 IREIIGKLKG
-222 QIPQGI
+222 QLPQGLT
-228 SLDLRDGG
+228 LDMQDG
-236 DGFLDNLTVVVPCD
+236 DGILDNLTVVVPCD
-250 NENKT
+250 SENKT
-255 TLFVGHMSNYT
+255 TLFVGHKTDYKGN
-266 GSEQVG
+266 ELLG
-272 GKGVRAY
+272 GTLVRSY
-279 NIVAEEDI
+279 NVLTEEDI
-287 YFGNLKS
+287 YFGQLKS
-294 GLIIHEFLHTMGY
+294 GVIIHEFLHTMGY

-317 ETGKNIPVSLWDIM
+317 EVGKNIPVSLWDIM
-331 ATENHRVQYPLAYLR
+331 ATDNHRVQYPLAYLR
-346 SAITKWFDIPV
+346 SAITGWFEIPA
-357 LTESKQGLSLYAASK
+357 LTESRQGLSLYAASRATK
-372 TTAETKDR
+372 ETKDQ

-391 TEFFVVEYRKKGS
+391 SEFFVVEYRRKGS
-404 SGEYEEQLPGS
+404 SGEYEENIPGS
-415 GLIVYRVNTEYTK
+415 GLIVYRVDTNYAT
-428 AGNISGP
+428 NITGP

-441 YRSGDQFGSHGYEEA
+441 FRPGDKFGSHGYEEA
-456 GGDYYNSYLSQESGR
+456 GGDYYNSYLSQDSGR

-476 SDPAASLSEGAI
+476 SDPKASLFEGAL
-488 TYGDGTNSGIEITN
+488 TYSDGTNSGIEITN
-502 VGKADGDQI
+502 VGNAGGDEI
-511 TFDITF
+511 TFDVTF
-517 HDTTGGEAWKT
+517 HDLAAGEAWKT
-528 VAKEEADAGTS
+528 VAREEAGAGTS
-539 GAAYCLGADGR
+539 SSAYCMGADGR

-557 GSATSLYECKEGK
+557 GTASSSPAALYECKEGK

-575 DAPSGS
+575 DAPAGYE
-581 DHRLAEY
+581 HQLAEY
-588 GGLLYAVYFN
+588 GGSLYAAYFD
-598 RSSAACLA
+598 RAFTARLA
-606 RWNGSSWQEL
+606 RWNGSFWQEL
-616 YAAPRTGNDLS
+616 YRASQTGNELS
-627 LASDNQGVYL
+627 LASDN
-637 AYQYAEGMNT
+637 
-647 QIFAVGYT
+647 
-655 EAGISNLGSQV
+655 
-666 SSSDK
+666 
-671 GAANPS
+671 
-677 IAAENGNVVVTYRES
+677 
-692 MNGNQIC
+692 
-699 VKQYRSDSNSWDDV
+699 
-713 GTTNL
+713 
-718 KAEITALSKVKINHN
+718 
-733 KIYLMTYLWQLGG
+733 
-746 KKGYVH
+746 
-752 VFDMAGDGNWEQ
+752 
-764 LGENA
+764 
-769 YADVAVGNMDLCFD
+769 
-783 NEEPYLAYSYGLD
+783 
-796 PTVVEVKQLKD
+796 
-807 NQWTNVG
+807 
-814 VGVARENL
+814 
-822 ADLQLFVYR
+822 
-831 GRIYAAY
+831 
-838 RNTNSASAV
+838 
-847 VRGYGEE
+847 
-854 RQAEYQP
+854 
-861 YWENGNHSNLVVF
+861 
-874 VDFADNADHAHTRTE
+874 
-889 NCFKANTDITFQY
+889 
-902 FNGSETKPRGMRQYL
+902 
-917 YNISYG
+917 
-923 KLRVE
+923 
-928 NIFPQYDE
+928 
-936 ETKTITPY
+936 
-944 LLSHEES
+944 
-951 YYVNNETAMVT
+951 
-962 EILEKLN
+962 
-969 SSGQL
+969 
-974 QGSMKLDLGNREKIV
+974 
-989 DNLNIVTA
+989 
-997 SGEKEWLINHR
+997 
-1008 AEYAGDIR
+1008 
-1016 VAGCLV
+1016 
-1022 RDYTVVT
+1022 
-1029 EKSAYL
+1029 
-1035 GFSNSGVIIHEFLH
+1035 
-1049 TLGYPDLYR
+1049 
-1058 MGEGRPVGTWD
+1058 
-1069 IMASASYRVQYPLAY
+1069 
-1084 LRSAYTGWF
+1084 
-1093 EIPSLTESR
+1093 
-1102 EGLSLY
+1102 
-1108 AATTATEET
+1108 
-1117 KDQQALILKTD
+1117 
-1128 YSDTEFFVVEYRKEG
+1128 
-1143 SRAVGSE
+1143 
-1150 EYDAGIPGSGL
+1150 
-1161 LVYRVDTTRDT
+1161 
-1172 NYVGDRDHIYLFRP
+1172 
-1186 GDSYGSDGRELAAG
+1186 
-1200 NNYQQAHLSAETG
+1200 
-1213 RTRYGS
+1213 
-1219 SNFEDSL
+1219 
-1226 SEGAITYSDG
+1226 
-1236 TNSGIVI
+1236 
-1243 SNVGSAA
+1243 
-1250 GDQITFDITFYKQ
+1250 
-1263 EEGALWN
+1263 
-1270 IVASEEEGAG
+1270 
-1280 TNGSASCMDKDGNI
+1280 
-1294 YSILRKGNRNYL
+1294 
-1306 YRCKDGAFTRL
+1306 
-1317 GGELAG
+1317 
-1323 YFHKLTYYD
+1323 
-1332 GKIYTVYVENQK
+1332 
-1344 VKLAQWNGSSWKNL
+1344 
-1358 YTSAHEANEVALASD
+1358 
-1373 SRGVYL
+1373 RGVYL
-1379 AYVNTDGTKVYAAGY
+1379 AYTTGDYNAAQIFAAGY
-1394 TEEAGMEEFGSQV
+1394 SEAGIFEMGSQV
-1407 CISDGYACNPS
+1407 CASAQGLGNLSMAAEDGNVVAAYRAGSRIS
-1418 ITAENGTVIVL
+1418 
-1429 YKEAFKGNGIFVKQ
+1429 VKQ
-1443 YNGEAKTWSDVGHQD
+1443 YNAEAKSWSDVGSQS
-1458 FTADSGIIRIRNGKV
+1458 FNSNGCMVGIHNRKV
-1473 YLVKSGSGQEGGEK
+1473 YLMNYLPKFLSSSGQLE
-1487 ASYLYSY
+1487 AYLYAY
-1494 DLRKNTGWQQVGS
+1494 DMERGSSWEQVGENAYS
-1507 NHFADTS
+1507 DSSVGNMA
-1514 IPEMDL
+1514 L
-1520 CFIGND
+1520 CFDGD
-1526 PYIAYLSGE
+1526 APYIAYTSGSDPIELKVKQLQNNQWTDLGAAVARENAGNLHIFAYGGQIYAAYQNTANSYAAVRSHGSGREEEGE
-1535 QLRVTEVKYLKD
+1535 QEELIWQDTIEVSNPFQDLIDRTKNGDAKEEDIAAHQAGIYADSFGGQIENPLAKEIYD
-1547 ESWTRLGNSVDR
+1547 LLVDR
-1559 ASLDGL
+1559 YARQRLVGSQEAQLEHIIAFPAKIQVVDGKNQLVPDANSMAAVAQFVQCFQLAFGAFYMDYPSVFWMQGMSLSYGMKYSSETGKAYITDIELKPGREFYEGASGQVSAYDAAVQEAKAEIEAEMDASGADKENRYQLVKAIHTYLCEKLSYDTEAGDNLGGEGYGYAHTSSTVFLGHNGEYKVVCEGYAKAFKVLCEQWEIPCTLVIGQGGIPGSQGPHMWNYVQMEDGQWYGMDATWNDQDNGMRLEYFL
-1565 AIYSFDG
+1565 AGSSTPGFDYGGISFTFAEEHQPDMEIMTG
-1572 MIYVVYANQESGR
+1572 LLYPFVYPKLSEGNYVCRGVIQ
-1585 AYVKN
+1585 
-1590 HKSESVEDVSSGI
+1590 
-1603 IYEDENGKRLL
+1603 EDENGKQLL
-1614 LREKDIGEKL
+1614 LRDKDIGEPL
-1624 SEEQILEM
+1624 SEERILEM
-1632 LRKNAGDAP
+1632 LGKHTGDAP

-1646 ILYTDEYGSL
+1646 ILCTDNYGSL
-1656 EKKLSQAVINQAG
+1656 EKKLSQAVINQAR

-1674 DGQLEFGFLESGSG
+1674 DGELVFRFWESGSG
-1688 KLTQWHLKELYT
+1688 KLTQWHLKELYK

-1708 VTAAKTGG
+1708 VTAAKTGAI
-1716 VWSLSL
+1716 WSLSL

-1729 EQVWVSYGEPGLA
+1729 KQVWVSYGEQGLS
-1742 SYQEAEAQG
+1742 SYQEADAQD

-1833 FGSEEALIAALGSKD
+1833 FGSEEALIAALCSKD

-1960 QELLR
+1960 EKLLR

-1976 RGTAKPDREK
+1976 RGTAKPDREE

-2010 GWQMVPDEEDSQ
+2010 GWQMVPDEEDNQ
-2022 REQAVYI
+2022 KEQAVYI

-2050 NEKGYLVQGPAK
+2050 NEKGYLVQGPSK
-2062 VDGTWYLFGYY
+2062 VDGVWYLFGYY
-2073 VGNTWGIHTGLVAA
+2073 VGNTWGIRTGLVTAA
-2087 GEDGCTYYA
+2087 EEGCTYYA

-2108 IGETWHYFSQDEE
+2108 IRETWHYFSQDEE
-2121 TFGQEA
+2121 TFGQEV
-2127 PSRQEGYWVTMEPG
+2127 PSMQEGYWVTME
-2141 SGDMEG
+2141 G
-2147 RRYYFRS
+2147 RRYYFRN

-2181 WYPNPADKNVY
+2181 WYPNPADKNAY
-2192 YLDEQGE
+2192 YLNELGE
-2199 MRTGYV
+2199 METGYAV
-2205 EVEEAGES
+2205 IETEA
-2213 RHYFFHTNG
+2213 YFFHTNG
-2222 TRQYGWQR
+2222 LRQYGWQR
-2230 VMEED
+2230 VPDEN

-2246 PSLEKYAYGQEI
+2246 PLSEKYAYGQEI
-2258 ASESKGGYWYE
+2258 DSEPKGGYWYE

-2295 YFDSQGSMYTG
+2295 YFDSRGSMYTG
-2306 TWKIGSS
+2306 TQKIGSS

-2333 DGGNTYYANGSG
+2333 DGGSTYYANGSG

-2396 GAKLATG
+2396 GAKIATG

-2423 FFQVGKNTYYGKKAE
+2423 FFQVGKNTYYGRKAE

-2447 SHPGEVLAGEQNID
+2447 SHPGEVLSGEQNID

-2467 GSSYEMYTGWQ
+2467 GSSYELYTGWQ

-2511 YWYTADGGRYCFRNN
+2511 YWYTTDGGRYCFRNN

-2579 TLVEG
+2579 TVVEG

-2604 HYFDTSDAKNPDTWK
+2604 HYFDASDAKNPDTWK

-2624 ESGRGA
+2624 ESGRGS
-2630 DWITLDFGGERGRET
+2630 DWITLDFGGERGQET

-2736 ENYRQDEDA
+2736 ENYQQDTDA

-2840 TIKAADGTSAKYYF
+2840 TIKSADGTSAKYYF

-2888 DTMYYFKGNGQ
+2888 DTTYYFKGNGQ

-2906 IEGQRYYFDTEGAL
+2906 IEGQRYYFDGEGSL
-2920 QTGFITLGK
+2920 QTGFITIGK
-2929 FTYYFDE
+2929 STYYFDE
-2936 RISSLGQMLKGEQE
+2936 RFSALGQMLKGEQE

-2962 VLQYGWKRLNYVWR
+2962 VLQYGWQRLNYVWR
-2976 FFDLATGAERNTWK
+2976 FFDLETGAERNTWK

-3012 GTTVLKNWQTIGGK
+3012 GTAVLKNWQTIGGK
-3026 RYYFDANGL
+3026 RYYFDGNGL
-3035 LWTQDKGWLTVG
+3035 LWTQDRGWLTVG

-3080 KGWLTVKEDGV
+3080 KGWQTVKEDGV
-3091 SSKYYLDPV
+3091 SSKYYLDPA
-3100 SGRAWKGHCQIGK
+3100 SGQAWKGHQQIGK

-3126 AVGYVRDAVLDGYYY
+3126 AVGYVRDAVLAGYYY
-3141 NSSGVRQRGWQ
+3141 NSSGVRQSGWQ

-3179 ENYWVTVDLG
+3179 ENYWATVDLG

-3247 SVYQGFLALDGNTYY
+3247 SVYQGFLAPDGNTYY

-3284 YYLDPAEGF
+3284 YYLDPSDGA

-3304 WYYFDPAEHGKMAV
+3304 WYYFDPTDHGKMAV
-3318 GYITDTDGDHYYY
+3318 GYITDADGDHYYY
-3331 NGSGVLLTGW
+3331 NNSGVLLTGW
-3341 HKLPGEADYH
+3341 QKVEGSWKYFAPETGKECTVKADKDKDFWVTVELEGGRTERAYLKDGEKILTGWQSIKGADGTEARY
-3351 YFDPEGNGNGT
+3351 YFDSQGFQWTEEKKWLTIGKNRYYFDGSKDSSVYQGFLELSGNT
-3362 HIGVERS
+3362 YY
-3369 LKERNA
+3369 LNA
-3375 EEDIWTVTSGRKTD
+3375 EGRMLT
-3389 TYYWYIIEEP
+3389 
-3399 GCTSDGARY
+3399 
-3408 CFKNNTSLLKNRQ
+3408 
-3421 NIDGKNYWFHSSTG
+3421 
-3435 ALYTGYFGIG
+3435 
-3445 QNRYRAYEGTE
+3445 
-3456 EGRLAGEVYTGFGPV
+3456 
-3471 EEGAAETG
+3471 
-3479 YYDSYGQR
+3479 
-3487 VMGWQTIT
+3487 GWQTVD

-3582 YLSEET
+3582 YLLEET
-3588 GAEQTVQDLSKA
+3588 GAEQTVQNLSEA
-3600 DGEEQRIETD
+3600 AGEEQRVETD
-3610 SRYVWYQVTE
+3610 SRYVWYQVAV
-3620 GEGAGTYCIYNNK
+3620 GEGAGTYCIYDNK

-3645 RYYFNASSGKLQKGW
+3645 RYYFDASSGKLQKGW
-3660 FLAGTNRCYGDPVS
+3660 FLAGANRCYGDPVS

-3695 KPQTGWQTIKAPDG
+3695 KFQTGWQNIKAADG

-3745 ASEGAGAMQTGLVII
+3745 ASEDAGAMQTGLVII
-3760 GDGQDA
+3760 GDGQNA

-3797 ADGKEIEPTG
+3797 ADGKEIEPADTG
-3807 TPGPTPPAVRPGAS
+3807 SMPSGVVPLDK
-3821 SEEENSI
+3821 NSV
-3828 DQSYT
+3828 DDSYT

-3841 YCVQNNQKLVKG
+3841 YCIQSNKTLVKG
-3853 LTNLTGGYRFY
+3853 RFVSTGGYKFY
-3864 LDKITGALVRGHF
+3864 LDKSAGALMKGHF

-3895 FGRLVEETDGESSR
+3895 SSRLLEETDGESGR
-3909 VVRYCFDGNGKRVTG
+3909 VVRYYFDGNGKRVTG
-3924 WKTVEGPDGNK
+3924 WKTVEGPDGNE

-3949 GWTQIGKQAY
+3949 GWKQIGKQAY

-3967 LKKATAED
+3967 LKKAMAED

-3989 YTGGGEYLLS
+3989 YTGGGEHLLS

-4011 DPTTKEGGEVTAIQ
+4011 DPATKEGGEVTAIQ

-4037 TRHLLKDGK
+4037 TKHLLKDGK

-4075 WVNDGKKRY
+4075 WINDGKKRY

-4097 MTFVNGVR
+4097 MTFVDGVR
-4105 EEGIREGNTC
+4105 EEGIRVGNTY

-4127 TGWITLADAVNPKV
+4127 TGWITLADAGDPKV

-4162 KRYVLDPNTGE
+4162 KRYVLDPDTGE
-4173 RSSDSVE
+4173 RISDSVE

-4187 ANGDGTLKTGWQ
+4187 ANGDGILKTGWQ

-4212 RLVIGWK
+4212 QRAAGWK
-4219 TIDRKVYYFDAEG
+4219 EIDGKVYYFDAAG
-4232 VMQTGYQTGLPVQGS
+4232 TMQTGYQTGLPVQGS
-4247 QVSTNTASYYF
+4247 QADINTADYYF

-4273 NKRNVWRF
+4273 NKENVWKF
-4281 FGKDGKEL
+4281 FGKDGKEM
-4289 EPKKERDE
+4289 EPKIDRDAG
-4297 SPKGDKVNGYR
+4297 PKGDKVNGYR

-4358 YSEPA
+4358 YSDPA

-4371 YKLEETV
+4371 YKLEEMV

-4396 WKNLEEVD
+4396 WKTIEEQ
-4404 AEKGKV
+4404 
-4410 TNRYY
+4410 RYY
-4415 FDPSDGLAASGFVR
+4415 FEPSDGLAASGFVR

-4498 EEAQVIPS
+4498 EEAQVIPG

-4579 YFADGVCQSE
+4579 YFVDGVCQRE

-4619 AKRSYY
+4619 VKRSYY

-4659 VIDGKI
+4659 VIDGKT

-4703 KVYYFDPDQDDAMQ
+4703 KVYYFDTDQDDAMQ

-4723 LPIRGSLQSGEEVK
+4723 LPVRGSLQSGEDVE

-4754 LIDVPEEGRIW
+4754 LLDVPEEGRIW

-4777 ADKPVEITPEGEEI
+4777 ADEPAEVTPEGEDS
-4791 PGYVWYRIEEPG
+4791 PGYIWYRVEEPG
-4803 SDGREAAE
+4803 ADGTEAAE

-4825 NKIGSWKYYF
+4825 NKIVSWKYYF

-4911 AYRGGWYYVDNTAY
+4911 AYRGGWYYVDNEY
-4925 LFDLEGKVREVPVI
+4925 CHFDE
-4939 TLVES
+4939 
-4944 SNFRTASVTWKGVVG
+4944 KGV
-4959 AKRYVLECAEDA
+4959 
-4971 SFTMGLIVRTIE
+4971 F
-4983 DEKQTSLTVTDL
+4983 
-4995 TPGLKYY
+4995 
-5002 FRLKYVLKNRQ
+5002 
-5013 DGEDESVYSAVKNI
+5013 
-5027 VIQGEV
+5027 
-5033 KPTGSSA
+5033 
-5040 SFRKFLLEKEP
+5040 LEKEIKP
-5051 DGSTRI
+5051 FGRAAEFDTFALEKDADGKDCIRA
-5057 QGEFQVKGRLQSYND
+5057 EFRVKGRVKSYCGD
-5072 GNYYLVRVDSYSN
+5072 GNYYLLRVDSYSHKM
-5085 SILSASPLHTI
+5085 LSLKPLHSI
-5096 SKDDGRQEGDYF
+5096 SKEDGEFGGET
-5108 YFDFRIPLPQEFDG
+5108 FRYEFQIPLPREFDG
-5122 DRNLQEVLMSKYSLA
+5122 DRNLQEVLMSKYALA
-5137 VKSGENKYTVISP
+5137 VKSGENGYTVISS
-5150 GTYVG
+5150 GAYVS
-5155 NPEFAAEIDTP
+5155 NPEFAAKIDTP

-5212 YSYKGKLYYF
+5212 YFYKGKVYYF
-5222 DSLAALRETVSR
+5222 DSLSALRGTVSR

-5260 DSGLAD
+5260 DSGLLD
-5266 MIEPAARR
+5266 MIEPSARR

-5337 YMKGYANAFR
+5337 FMKGYANAFR
-5347 ILYCGVKQ
+5347 TLYSGVKQ
-5355 TRPSSRIFISLD
+5355 TRPSSRVFISLD
-5367 NAWTRA
+5367 NAWTQA

-5389 IYSEAP
+5389 MYSEAP

-5434 NLNYL
+5434 NLHYL
-5439 NQYLADMENRF
+5439 NQYLADMENRYD
-5450 GRGNGSI
+5450 RSSGSI
-5457 KMILSEQGWTSTGR
+5457 KMILSEQGWTSTGS

-5502 KDDPKE
+5502 KDDPRE

-5516 LRDGDE
+5516 LRDEDE

-5533 MDTPVKPS
+5533 MDTPVVPS

-5550 EYNRGN
+5550 EYDANSMWFPSNAQRNR
-5556 LWLSDRQW
+5556 
-5564 TRFREAQEVMAMDWK
+5564 FKAAQEVMAMNWK
-5579 NIVPGYQEDKLN
+5579 TLVPGYQEEKLN